1 MEGFAK
7 PPCGVLKA
15 GRAADGSA
23 AEPVNKGKGIMNRIY
38 EELKLSIHFIEDKDV
53 VTASSTITGGTSTS
67 GEGTQHDP
75 FNF

>member
-1 MEGFAK
+1 
-7 PPCGVLKA
+7 
-15 GRAADGSA
+15 
-23 AEPVNKGKGIMNRIY
+23 MNRIY